1 MVKIGDYNRLAV
13 TKIVDFGVYL
23 DGGNG
28 VEILL
33 PAKYIDGS
41 PEIGQELDVFV
52 YTDSEDRLI
61 ATTEHPFA
69 RVGQFAFLEVDDV
82 NKVGAFLD
90 WGLAKNIL
98 VPYSEQ
104 KSRMKQGG
112 VYLVY
117 VYLDN
122 TTKRVVAT
130 AKIEKYLGNVPPE
143 YKRGQEVDALVWQ
156 HTPIGYR
163 VIVDNLHNG
172 MIYEN
177 ELFRPLEIGQ
187 TVKAYVKQVRQDG
200 KIDLTLSGNT
210 SERVATLAD
219 RILHYLEINHGNTP
233 INDHSDPAEIEARFQ
248 CSKKDFKKAVG
259 SLYKQHRIIIT
270 PEGIT
275 LAKPE

>member
-33 PAKYIDGS
+33 PAKYIEGS
-41 PEIGQELDVFV
+41 PEVGQELDVFV

-69 RVGQFAFLEVDDV
+69 RVGQFAFLEVVDV

-90 WGLAKNIL
+90 WGLSKNIL
-98 VPYSEQ
+98 VPFSEQ
-104 KSRMKQGG
+104 KSRMKEGG

-122 TTKRVVAT
+122 ATKRVVAT
-130 AKIEKYLGNVPPE
+130 AKIEKYLGNVPAE
-143 YKRGQEVDALVWQ
+143 YRRGQEVDALVWQ

-187 TVKAYVKQVRQDG
+187 SVKAYVKQVREDG

-219 RILHYLEINHGNTP
+219 RILHYLELNHGSTP
-233 INDHSDPAEIEARFQ
+233 INDKSDPAEIEARFQ

-259 SLYKQHRIIIT
+259 SLYKQHRILIS
-270 PEGIT
+270 PEGIS

>member
-33 PAKYIDGS
+33 PAKYVEGAT
-41 PEIGQELDVFV
+41 EIGQEMDVFV

-69 RVGQFAFLEVDDV
+69 RVGEFAFLEVVDV

-104 KSRMKQGG
+104 KSRMKEGG

-122 TTKRVVAT
+122 ATKRVVAT
-130 AKIEKYLGNVPPE
+130 AKVEKYLGNVPAD
-143 YKRGQEVDALVWQ
+143 YRRGQEVDALVWQ

-187 TVKAYVKQVRQDG
+187 SVKAYVKQVREDG

-219 RILHYLEINHGNTP
+219 RILHYLEINHGSTP

-259 SLYKQHRIIIT
+259 SLYKQHRILIT

>member
-33 PAKYIDGS
+33 PAKYVDGV
-41 PEIGQELDVFV
+41 PEIGQEIDVFV

-69 RVGQFAFLEVDDV
+69 RVGQFAFLEVVDV

-104 KSRMKQGG
+104 KSRMKEGG

-122 TTKRVVAT
+122 ATKRVVAT
-130 AKIEKYLGNVPPE
+130 AKIEKYLGNVPAE
-143 YKRGQEVDALVWQ
+143 YKRGQEVEALVWQ

-187 TVKAYVKQVRQDG
+187 SVKAYVKQVREDG

-219 RILHYLEINHGNTP
+219 RIIHYLEINHGSTP
-233 INDHSDPAEIEARFQ
+233 INDHSDPAEIEARFL

-270 PEGIT
+270 PEGIS
-275 LAKPE
+275 LATDE

>member
-33 PAKYIDGS
+33 PAKYIEGS
-41 PEIGQELDVFV
+41 PEVGQELDVFV

-69 RVGQFAFLEVDDV
+69 RVGQFAFLEVVDV

-90 WGLAKNIL
+90 WGLSKNIL
-98 VPYSEQ
+98 VPFSEQ
-104 KSRMKQGG
+104 KSRMKEGG

-122 TTKRVVAT
+122 ATKRVVAT
-130 AKIEKYLGNVPPE
+130 AKIEKYLGNVPAE
-143 YKRGQEVDALVWQ
+143 YRRGQEVDALVWQ

-177 ELFRPLEIGQ
+177 ELFRP
-187 TVKAYVKQVRQDG
+187 
-200 KIDLTLSGNT
+200 
-210 SERVATLAD
+210 
-219 RILHYLEINHGNTP
+219 
-233 INDHSDPAEIEARFQ
+233 
-248 CSKKDFKKAVG
+248 
-259 SLYKQHRIIIT
+259 
-270 PEGIT
+270 
-275 LAKPE
+275 